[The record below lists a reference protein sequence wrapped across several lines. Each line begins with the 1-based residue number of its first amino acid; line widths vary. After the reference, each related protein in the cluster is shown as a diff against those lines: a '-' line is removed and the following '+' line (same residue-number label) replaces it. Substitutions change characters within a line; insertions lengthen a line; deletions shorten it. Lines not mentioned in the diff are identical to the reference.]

1 MKRLLVLPLLLL
13 GLGGCPSLSTL
24 QTPRTVPPGDLRVA
38 VGAEAVGVPTSEG
51 TLTAPQIELGLR
63 YGLSESWDIGA
74 KLYGLGAEFGAKYQF
89 LRGDFDAAL
98 APAFSFIAFSTK
110 NDTGDKVSAQVFYL
124 HVPLLFGANLND
136 SVTVAFGPKFL
147 YALVNATGTSSTTS
161 QSATASGA
169 MMGGYLGLPLRL
181 GRAFW
186 LAPEI
191 NLYKPFSSSGVLWQG
206 GLAFLFG
213 GAPR

>member
-1 MKRLLVLPLLLL
+1 MNRKLVLPLALLVL
-13 GLGGCPSLSTL
+13 AGCPSLSTL

-38 VGAEAVGVPTSEG
+38 VGAEAVGAPTSDG
-51 TLTAPQIELGLR
+51 NLTAPQIELGLR
-63 YGLSESWDIGA
+63 YGLSENWDIGA
-74 KLYGLGAEFGAKYQF
+74 KLYGLGLELGVKYQF

-98 APAFSFIAFSTK
+98 APAASFIAFSTK
-110 NDTGDKVSAQVFYL
+110 NSAGDKVSAQVFYL

-136 SVTVAFGPKFL
+136 VVTFAFGPKFL
-147 YALVNATGTSSTTS
+147 YAVVNASGTSSGTS
-161 QSATASGA
+161 SSATASGA
-169 MMGGYLGLPLRL
+169 MLGGYVGLPLRL

-191 NLYKPFSSSGVLWQG
+191 NVYKPFASSGVLWQG

-213 GAPR
+213 GVPR